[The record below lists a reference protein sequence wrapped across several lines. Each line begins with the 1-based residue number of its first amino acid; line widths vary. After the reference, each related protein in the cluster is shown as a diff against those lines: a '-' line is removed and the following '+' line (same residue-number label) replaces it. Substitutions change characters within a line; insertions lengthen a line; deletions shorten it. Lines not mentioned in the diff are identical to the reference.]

1 MRRAEKNTAVTAF
14 QSNRFYT
21 VVSAPAI
28 AVLLL
33 LFFMPLLIIL
43 SRGFISDEG
52 RFTLGLITEALGD
65 PYILRVI
72 VFTIIQSAV
81 STAGALAIGLPGAY
95 LLSHYSFR
103 GKRLVQAVATIPF
116 ILPSILVVLG
126 FVIFYGNTGVLNTI
140 LMKLFNLSEP
150 PVRVLY
156 SFKAIILAHTFYNFP
171 IILSIVANYWQQLP
185 LRPEQAAQ
193 SLGATKAHIFRTI
206 TLPRLLPAI
215 ISASTLVFLFCFS
228 SFAILLVLGG
238 GPQFTTLEVEI
249 YQRARM
255 AGDISGSSA
264 LAMISIFIALIL
276 VTFYS
281 ISQQKMKGSEEISSS
296 QVHREPRR
304 MKSLL
309 MRVFISFYILFTVI
323 FILGPLL
330 SITYRSLFAQVSR
343 TGPMVFSL
351 DNYRILFSSMS
362 DGTNTSLLSIFNS
375 VLIAFGASFI
385 SVTLGVL
392 LSSRI
397 VSGRRKDRVI
407 LEVSAMLP
415 MVVSSVTLGLGYYM
429 ISVISSRWNIN
440 RILFVVLAHVVITS
454 PFVLRS
460 ILPTYRR
467 IPASY
472 QMASLTLGASASRT
486 FWKIDL
492 PLLRNALASAGAF
505 GFAIS
510 MGELQ
515 ATLTLSD
522 SRIITLPITMY
533 RLIGSY
539 NFAAAC
545 ALGTILMGVCI
556 MIFLSIEYLKKGEVQ
571 HGFSSHF

>member
-1 MRRAEKNTAVTAF
+1 MLR
-14 QSNRFYT
+14 
-21 VVSAPAI
+21 
-28 AVLLL
+28 VLL
-33 LFFMPLLIIL
+33 
-43 SRGFISDEG
+43 
-52 RFTLGLITEALGD
+52 
-65 PYILRVI
+65 
-72 VFTIIQSAV
+72 FTIVQSAV
-81 STAGALAIGLPGAY
+81 STLGALAIGLPGAY
-95 LLSHYSFR
+95 IMSHYSFL
-103 GKRLVQAVATIPF
+103 GKRLVKAVATIPF

-126 FVIFYGNTGVLNTI
+126 FVIFYGNTGVLNTV
-140 LMKLFNLSEP
+140 LMRLLHLDDP
-150 PVRVLY
+150 PFRILY
-156 SFKAIILAHTFYNFP
+156 SFNAIILAHTFYNFP
-171 IILSIVANYWQQLP
+171 VILSIVATYWQQLP
-185 LRPEQAAQ
+185 VRSEQAAQ
-193 SLGATKAHIFRTI
+193 TLGASKFHTFRTI

-264 LAMISIFIALIL
+264 LAMVSILVALIL

-281 ISQQKMKGSEEISSS
+281 FTQQKMKGSEEFNASF
-296 QVHREPRR
+296 QGRQMRR
-304 MKSLL
+304 DASIVMKL
-309 MRVFISFYILFTVI
+309 FIGTYILFTVV
-323 FILGPLL
+323 FILGPLF
-330 SITYRSLFAQVSR
+330 SIVYRSLFSQVSR
-343 TGPMVFSL
+343 SGPMTFSL
-351 DNYRILFSSMS
+351 ANYQLLFSSLS
-362 DGTNTSLLSIFNS
+362 EGTNTSLLSIINS
-375 VLIAFGASFI
+375 VLIAGGASAI
-385 SVTLGVL
+385 SVILGVL

-397 VSGRRKDRVI
+397 VSGRKQDRII
-407 LEVSAMLP
+407 LEVAAMLP

-429 ISVISSRWNIN
+429 VAVLSSSLNIN
-440 RILFVVLAHVVITS
+440 KIVFVVLAHVVITS

-467 IPASY
+467 IPPTY
-472 QMASLTLGASASRT
+472 QMASLTLGASAAKT
-486 FWKIDL
+486 FRKIDL

-515 ATLTLSD
+515 ATLTLAD

-545 ALGTILMGVCI
+545 ALGTVLMAVCI
-556 MIFLSIEYLKKGEVQ
+556 LIFLAIEYLKKGEVQ
-571 HGFSSHF
+571 HGISSHF